1 MRVAITGST
10 GLVGR
15 ALAQRLTDRGDE
27 VTRIVRGARG
37 ADGVDWAPA
46 DEGWVRDGAFD
57 GCEAVVHLGGA
68 SIGEGRWTA
77 KRKAELRSS
86 RIESTQVLVAHL
98 ASLEARP
105 RRLVVASAVGYYGD
119 RGDEQL
125 SEASAKGAGFLAD
138 LVADWEGAAEKA
150 NAAGIPAA
158 MVRSG
163 VVFAKDASA
172 FRRLV
177 LPFRFGVGGRLG
189 NGRQWMPWVTLEDL
203 VSAIEH
209 LLAGELTGPVNVV
222 APGAITNRELT
233 KALGRVLRRPT
244 LMMVPRFAMQLA
256 MGGAAGELLFA
267 SQRVVP
273 ERLMAEGFEFAH
285 PEVEGALHALLRGD

>member
-15 ALAQRLTDRGDE
+15 ALAERLTQRGDD
-27 VTRIVRGARG
+27 VVGIVRGDREG
-37 ADGVDWAPA
+37 AGVDWAP

-68 SIGEGRWTA
+68 SVGEGRWTA

-86 RIESTQVLVAHL
+86 RIESTRVLVEHL
-98 ASLEARP
+98 AALEPRP
-105 RRLVVASAVGYYGD
+105 RRLIVASAVGYYGD
-119 RGDEQL
+119 RGDEPL

-138 LVADWEGAAEKA
+138 LVADWEAEAEKA
-150 NAAGIPAA
+150 NAAGIPTA

-163 VVFAKDASA
+163 VIFAKDASA

-177 LPFRFGVGGRLG
+177 MPFRFGVGGRLG
-189 NGRQWMPWVTLEDL
+189 NGRQWMAWVTLEDV
-203 VSAIEH
+203 VSAIVC
-209 LLAGELTGPVNVV
+209 LLDGDQTGPVNVV
-222 APGAITNRELT
+222 APGAVTNRELT
-233 KALGRVLRRPT
+233 KALGRELRRPAF
-244 LMMVPRFAMQLA
+244 MMVPRFTMQLA
-256 MGGAAGELLFA
+256 MGGAASELLFA

-273 ERLMAEGFEFAH
+273 ERLLGEGFEFAN
-285 PEVEGALHALLRGD
+285 PELEGALHALLGKD